1 MMLFICP
8 VKLGIFSWTFTGN
21 NLCTQPLVATGGMT
35 VLTLL
40 SLQVQ
45 VSRGVLTPPL
55 YSHILVFFYIC
66 NCPYELS
73 SIQVVAQSFVSLVL
87 LEQENELTSEQNK
100 TILPH

>member
-1 MMLFICP
+1 MDIYR
-8 VKLGIFSWTFTGN
+8 K
-21 NLCTQPLVATGGMT
+21 QPLHPATSGHWRNDSFDTSEFAGTGVKGGINLT
-35 VLTLL
+35 TLL
-40 SLQVQ
+40 PHS
-45 VSRGVLTPPL
+45 G
-55 YSHILVFFYIC
+55 FFFNIC